1 MTCTEK
7 TVSTCHVVWSNHI
20 QRVFI
25 YGLVAFLSLPIGTP
39 THSQLASQPP
49 LTLMPNAPGMLPPAQ
64 QCSTALQAPP
74 HASLVGQAPP
84 KLKGKVRQEV
94 RVISN
99 AYYLPLLIYIRLH
112 CRWLVWWQLR
122 SPCMPVN
129 TLTDKKLTL
138 SVPTMADRLTMTM
151 ACH

>member
-7 TVSTCHVVWSNHI
+7 TVSTCHVVWSNHNI
-20 QRVFI
+20 QHIYI

-39 THSQLASQPP
+39 THSQLASQPHP
-49 LTLMPNAPGMLPPAQ
+49 TLMPNAPSMLPPAQ

-74 HASLVGQAPP
+74 HASFVSQAPP
-84 KLKGKVRQEV
+84 KLKGKVR
-94 RVISN
+94 VIFN

-112 CRWLVWWQLR
+112 CRWLVWWQLC

-129 TLTDKKLTL
+129 TLTDKKLML
-138 SVPTMADRLTMTM
+138 SAPTMVDRLAMTT
-151 ACH
+151 ACC